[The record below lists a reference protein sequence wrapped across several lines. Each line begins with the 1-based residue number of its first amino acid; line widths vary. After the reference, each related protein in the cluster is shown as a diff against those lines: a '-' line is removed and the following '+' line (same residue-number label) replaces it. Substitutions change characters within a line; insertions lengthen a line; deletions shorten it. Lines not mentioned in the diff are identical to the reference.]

1 MPGQHLVVAGIG
13 KCHAVGDNGDAP
25 LGLVSENLPLLRH
38 HAPQKREQCLSTL
51 CNIVTPELLPEIL
64 GSAQTPPCSLSIKA
78 ESAPVKI
85 SCQRNPSLTIRTTLR
100 VFSCGAEACAADP
113 TTSMKVKQA
122 KAAARK
128 LRSILFTIS
137 PCPESHCATRT
148 LSHAIARKKKTSE
161 NARLS
166 RRDFSHLEP
175 EVMANRQK

>member
-1 MPGQHLVVAGIG
+1 MPRQHLVVAGIG

-38 HAPQKREQCLSTL
+38 HAPEKREQCLSTL

-100 VFSCGAEACAADP
+100 VFSCGAEACGGR
-113 TTSMKVKQA
+113 SHHQHEGQA
-122 KAAARK
+122 
-128 LRSILFTIS
+128 S
-137 PCPESHCATRT
+137 ESGG
-148 LSHAIARKKKTSE
+148 KKTSIDLVHD
-161 NARLS
+161 LS
-166 RRDFSHLEP
+166 LSGESLCNTHTQSR
-175 EVMANRQK
+175 NRAQKKDERKRPSFPSGLLSLGTRGNG